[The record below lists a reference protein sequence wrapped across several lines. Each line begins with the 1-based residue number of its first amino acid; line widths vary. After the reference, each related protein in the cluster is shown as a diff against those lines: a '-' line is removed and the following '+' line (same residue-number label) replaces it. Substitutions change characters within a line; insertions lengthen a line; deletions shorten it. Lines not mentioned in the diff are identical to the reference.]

1 MYCLSADGT
10 FFIAVFLS
18 CFGSGSA
25 RNSINFKGFYN
36 CRMDIKPL
44 SDYPRD
50 AVDRLLNV
58 IHLFR
63 DIRATSE
70 WQYDVLL
77 QRSRLVSLQADEQ
90 LLSAGDVDQ
99 WVYFL
104 LRGELHVQM
113 ESDSPA
119 KVQAAD
125 RPLAVIRPGE
135 LFGDLSMLLAE
146 PRSATIVT
154 SPTSR
159 DTQVLGVDCTLFG
172 DLDDFSLMHLPTK
185 LVFYRNMVHSLRW
198 KLEVYRSKYPEHQ
211 LADSHRKLKLYTGP
225 KNCRDELVALA
236 DQARSLARILLSWN
250 AEFGS
255 GELMDDESDMSD
267 FLESMLS

>member
-1 MYCLSADGT
+1 
-10 FFIAVFLS
+10 
-18 CFGSGSA
+18 
-25 RNSINFKGFYN
+25 
-36 CRMDIKPL
+36 MDIKPL

-77 QRSRLVSLQADEQ
+77 KRSRLVGLQSGEQ

-104 LRGELHVQM
+104 LRGELHVHV
-113 ESDSPA
+113 DG
-119 KVQAAD
+119 AAPGGGTGGE

-146 PRSATIVT
+146 PRSATIVAA
-154 SPTSR
+154 PASR
-159 DTQVLGVDCTLFG
+159 DTQVLGVDCTLFS
-172 DLDDFSLMHLPTK
+172 DLDDFSLLHLPTK

-198 KLEVYRSKYPEHQ
+198 KLEVYRSKYPDHQ
-211 LADSHRKLKLYTGP
+211 LANSHRKLKLYTGP
-225 KNCRDELVALA
+225 KDCREELLALA
-236 DQARSLARILLSWN
+236 DQARALARILLDWN

-255 GELMDDESDMSD
+255 GELVDDDSEMSD

>member
-1 MYCLSADGT
+1 ME
-10 FFIAVFLS
+10 
-18 CFGSGSA
+18 
-25 RNSINFKGFYN
+25 
-36 CRMDIKPL
+36 IKPL
-44 SDYPRD
+44 SEYPRD

-63 DIRATSE
+63 DIRASSE

-77 QRSRLVSLQADEQ
+77 KRSRLVSLQSGEQ
-90 LLSAGDVDQ
+90 LLRAGDVDQ

-104 LRGELHVQM
+104 LRGELHVKV
-113 ESDSPA
+113 SSPSA
-119 KVQAAD
+119 EEASGNE

-146 PRSATIVT
+146 PRSADVFAANN
-154 SPTSR
+154 SQ

-172 DLDDFSLMHLPTK
+172 DLEDLSLLQLPAK

-198 KLEVYRSKYPEHQ
+198 KLEVYRSKYPGHQ
-211 LADSHRKLKLYTGP
+211 LANSHRKLKLYTGP
-225 KNCRDELVALA
+225 KNSREELLALA
-236 DQARSLARILLSWN
+236 EQAKALAQILLDWN

-255 GELMDDESDMSD
+255 GELVDDESDMLG

>member
-1 MYCLSADGT
+1 
-10 FFIAVFLS
+10 
-18 CFGSGSA
+18 
-25 RNSINFKGFYN
+25 
-36 CRMDIKPL
+36 MDYKPL
-44 SDYPRD
+44 SEFPRD

-77 QRSRLVSLQADEQ
+77 KRSRLVSLAHAEA
-90 LLSAGDVDQ
+90 LLHAGDVDQ

-104 LRGELHVQM
+104 LRGELQVHV
-113 ESDSPA
+113 DDT
-119 KVQAAD
+119 AAAQGE

-146 PRSATIVT
+146 PRSATIVAA
-154 SPTSR
+154 PVGQEI
-159 DTQVLGVDCTLFG
+159 QVLAVDCTLFG
-172 DLDDFSLMHLPTK
+172 DLEDFSLLHLPSK

-198 KLEVYRSKYPEHQ
+198 KLEVYRSKYPSHE
-211 LADSHRKLKLYTGP
+211 LANSHRRLKLYTGP
-225 KNCRDELVALA
+225 KNCREELHALA
-236 DQARSLARILLSWN
+236 DQARDLARILLDWN

-255 GELMDDESDMSD
+255 GQLAAEESDMSD
-267 FLESMLS
+267 FLESILS

>member
-1 MYCLSADGT
+1 ME
-10 FFIAVFLS
+10 
-18 CFGSGSA
+18 
-25 RNSINFKGFYN
+25 
-36 CRMDIKPL
+36 IKPL
-44 SDYPRD
+44 SEYPRD

-63 DIRATSE
+63 DIRASSE

-77 QRSRLVSLQADEQ
+77 KRSRLVSLQPGEQ
-90 LLSAGDVDQ
+90 LLRAGDVDQ

-104 LRGELHVQM
+104 LRGELHV
-113 ESDSPA
+113 
-119 KVQAAD
+119 KVDNSASEEVPGNE

-146 PRSATIVT
+146 PRSADVFAAHG
-154 SPTSR
+154 SL

-172 DLDDFSLMHLPTK
+172 DLENLSLLQLPAK

-198 KLEVYRSKYPEHQ
+198 KLEVYRSKYPAHQ
-211 LADSHRKLKLYTGP
+211 LANSHRKLKLYTGP
-225 KNCRDELVALA
+225 KNCREELLALA
-236 DQARSLARILLSWN
+236 QQAKALAQILLDWN

-255 GELMDDESDMSD
+255 GELVDDESDMLG

>member
-1 MYCLSADGT
+1 
-10 FFIAVFLS
+10 
-18 CFGSGSA
+18 
-25 RNSINFKGFYN
+25 
-36 CRMDIKPL
+36 MDIKPL
-44 SDYPRD
+44 DDYPRD

-77 QRSRLVSLQADEQ
+77 KRSRLVSLQAGEQ
-90 LLSAGDVDQ
+90 LLSAGDLDQ

-104 LRGELHVQM
+104 LRGELEVHV
-113 ESDSPA
+113 D
-119 KVQAAD
+119 AD
-125 RPLAVIRPGE
+125 TSAGRPLAVIRPGE
-135 LFGDLSMLLAE
+135 VFGDLSMLLAE
-146 PRSATIVT
+146 PRSATIVA

-159 DTQVLGVDCTLFG
+159 DTQVLGLDCTLFG
-172 DLDDFSLMHLPTK
+172 DLDDFSLLHLPTK

-198 KLEVYRSKYPEHQ
+198 KLEVYRSKYPDHQ
-211 LADSHRKLKLYTGP
+211 LADSHRKLKLYTGQ
-225 KNCRDELVALA
+225 KNCREELVSLA
-236 DQARSLARILLSWN
+236 EQARALARILLDWN

-255 GELMDDESDMSD
+255 GALMDGESDMSD

>member
-1 MYCLSADGT
+1 ME
-10 FFIAVFLS
+10 
-18 CFGSGSA
+18 
-25 RNSINFKGFYN
+25 
-36 CRMDIKPL
+36 IKPL
-44 SDYPRD
+44 SQYPRD

-63 DIRATSE
+63 DIRASSE

-77 QRSRLVSLQADEQ
+77 KRSQLVSLQPGEQ
-90 LLSAGDVDQ
+90 LLRAGDVDQ

-104 LRGELHVQM
+104 LRGELHVNVDNSDFEE
-113 ESDSPA
+113 ESISE
-119 KVQAAD
+119 
-125 RPLAVIRPGE
+125 RTLAVIRPGE

-146 PRSATIVT
+146 PRSANIFAA
-154 SPTSR
+154 SNSK

-172 DLDDFSLMHLPTK
+172 DLDDLSLLQLPAK

-198 KLEVYRSKYPEHQ
+198 KLEVYRSKYPGHQ
-211 LADSHRKLKLYTGP
+211 LANSHRRLKLYTGP
-225 KNCRDELVALA
+225 KNCREELTALA
-236 DQARSLARILLSWN
+236 EQAKALARILLDWN

-255 GELMDDESDMSD
+255 GELVDDESDMLG

>member
-1 MYCLSADGT
+1 
-10 FFIAVFLS
+10 
-18 CFGSGSA
+18 
-25 RNSINFKGFYN
+25 
-36 CRMDIKPL
+36 MDIKPL

-77 QRSRLVSLQADEQ
+77 KRSRIVGLQTGEQ
-90 LLSAGDVDQ
+90 LLRAGDVDQ

-104 LRGELHVQM
+104 LRGELHVHV
-113 ESDSPA
+113 ESAAGPDSGE
-119 KVQAAD
+119 

-135 LFGDLSMLLAE
+135 VFGDLSMLLAE
-146 PRSATIVT
+146 PRSATIVAA
-154 SPTSR
+154 PDSR
-159 DTQVLGVDCTLFG
+159 DTQVLGLDCTLFG
-172 DLDDFSLMHLPTK
+172 DLDDFTLLQLPTK

-198 KLEVYRSKYPEHQ
+198 KLEVYRSKYPGHQ

-225 KNCRDELVALA
+225 KNCREELLALA
-236 DQARSLARILLSWN
+236 DQARALARILLDWN

>member
-1 MYCLSADGT
+1 ME
-10 FFIAVFLS
+10 
-18 CFGSGSA
+18 
-25 RNSINFKGFYN
+25 
-36 CRMDIKPL
+36 IKPL
-44 SDYPRD
+44 SEYPRD

-63 DIRATSE
+63 DIRASSE

-77 QRSRLVSLQADEQ
+77 KRSRLVSLQPGEQ
-90 LLSAGDVDQ
+90 LLRAGDVDQ

-104 LRGELHVQM
+104 LRGELHV
-113 ESDSPA
+113 
-119 KVQAAD
+119 KVDGLASEDMLGSA

-146 PRSATIVT
+146 PRSADVFAAY
-154 SPTSR
+154 SSQ

-172 DLDDFSLMHLPTK
+172 DLEDLSLLQLPAK

-198 KLEVYRSKYPEHQ
+198 KLEVYRSKYPGHQ
-211 LADSHRKLKLYTGP
+211 LANSHRKLKLYTGP
-225 KNCRDELVALA
+225 KNCREELLALA
-236 DQARSLARILLSWN
+236 EQAKALAQILLDWN

-255 GELMDDESDMSD
+255 GELVDDESDMLG

>member
-1 MYCLSADGT
+1 
-10 FFIAVFLS
+10 
-18 CFGSGSA
+18 
-25 RNSINFKGFYN
+25 
-36 CRMDIKPL
+36 MDIKPL

-77 QRSRLVSLQADEQ
+77 KRSRLVGLQAGEQ
-90 LLSAGDVDQ
+90 LLRAGDVDQ

-104 LRGELHVQM
+104 LRGELHVHVGGV
-113 ESDSPA
+113 A
-119 KVQAAD
+119 GGGLAAD
-125 RPLAVIRPGE
+125 ERPLAVIRPGE
-135 LFGDLSMLLAE
+135 VFGDLSMLLAE
-146 PRSATIVT
+146 PRSATIVAA
-154 SPTSR
+154 PTSR
-159 DTQVLGVDCTLFG
+159 DTQVLGLDCTLFG
-172 DLDDFSLMHLPTK
+172 DLDDCSLLHLPTK

-225 KNCRDELVALA
+225 KNCREELLALA
-236 DQARSLARILLSWN
+236 DQARALARILLDWN

-255 GELMDDESDMSD
+255 GELMDDESDMSS

>member
-1 MYCLSADGT
+1 
-10 FFIAVFLS
+10 
-18 CFGSGSA
+18 
-25 RNSINFKGFYN
+25 
-36 CRMDIKPL
+36 MDTKPL

-77 QRSRLVSLQADEQ
+77 KRSRLVSLEQGEQ

-99 WVYFL
+99 WLYFL
-104 LRGELHVQM
+104 LRGELYVQM
-113 ESDSPA
+113 EAESPA
-119 KVQAAD
+119 PAAD

-146 PRSATIVT
+146 PRSATVVA
-154 SPTSR
+154 SPASR
-159 DTQVLGVDCTLFG
+159 DTQVLGVDCTLFS
-172 DLDDFSLMHLPTK
+172 DLDDFSLLHLPTK

-225 KNCRDELVALA
+225 KNCREELVAQA
-236 DQARSLARILLSWN
+236 DQARALARILLSWN

>member
-1 MYCLSADGT
+1 
-10 FFIAVFLS
+10 
-18 CFGSGSA
+18 
-25 RNSINFKGFYN
+25 
-36 CRMDIKPL
+36 MDIKPL
-44 SDYPRD
+44 SGYPRD

-63 DIRATSE
+63 DIRTTSE

-77 QRSRLVSLQADEQ
+77 KRSRLVGLQPGEQ
-90 LLSAGDVDQ
+90 LLNAGDVDQ

-104 LRGELHVQM
+104 LRGELLVHVDGSAGA
-113 ESDSPA
+113 EGVASE
-119 KVQAAD
+119 

-146 PRSATIVT
+146 PRSATIVAA
-154 SPTSR
+154 PASR
-159 DTQVLGVDCTLFG
+159 DTQVLGVDCTLFS
-172 DLDDFSLMHLPTK
+172 DLDDFSLLQLPTK

-198 KLEVYRSKYPEHQ
+198 KLEVYRSKYPDHE

-225 KNCRDELVALA
+225 KDCREELLALA
-236 DQARSLARILLSWN
+236 DQASALARILLDWN

-255 GELMDDESDMSD
+255 GELVDDESDMSD

>member
-1 MYCLSADGT
+1 MEYKL
-10 FFIAVFLS
+10 
-18 CFGSGSA
+18 
-25 RNSINFKGFYN
+25 
-36 CRMDIKPL
+36 L

-77 QRSRLVSLQADEQ
+77 KRSRLVTLSAGEP
-90 LLSAGDVDQ
+90 LLHAGDVDQ

-104 LRGELHVQM
+104 LRGELQVHV
-113 ESDSPA
+113 SDEVAA
-119 KVQAAD
+119 KGE

-135 LFGDLSMLLAE
+135 VFGDLSMLLAE
-146 PRSATIVT
+146 PRSATIVAA
-154 SPTSR
+154 PVGQ
-159 DTQVLGVDCTLFG
+159 DIQVLAVDCTLFG
-172 DLDDFSLMHLPTK
+172 DLEDFSLLHLPTK

-198 KLEVYRSKYPEHQ
+198 KLEVYRSKYPTHE
-211 LADSHRKLKLYTGP
+211 LANSHRRLKLYTGP
-225 KNCRDELVALA
+225 KNSKEELVALA
-236 DQARSLARILLSWN
+236 DQAKSLARILLDWN

-255 GELMDDESDMSD
+255 GHLAAEESDMSN
-267 FLESMLS
+267 FLESILS

>member
-1 MYCLSADGT
+1 ME
-10 FFIAVFLS
+10 
-18 CFGSGSA
+18 
-25 RNSINFKGFYN
+25 
-36 CRMDIKPL
+36 IKPL
-44 SDYPRD
+44 SEYPRD

-63 DIRATSE
+63 DIRASSE

-77 QRSRLVSLQADEQ
+77 KRSRLVSLQSGEQ
-90 LLSAGDVDQ
+90 LLRAGDVDQ

-104 LRGELHVQM
+104 LRGELHVKVN
-113 ESDSPA
+113 SPSA
-119 KVQAAD
+119 EEASGNE

-146 PRSATIVT
+146 PRSADVFAANN
-154 SPTSR
+154 SQ

-172 DLDDFSLMHLPTK
+172 DLEDLSLLQLPAK

-198 KLEVYRSKYPEHQ
+198 KLEVYRSKYPGHQ
-211 LADSHRKLKLYTGP
+211 LANSHRKLKLYTGP
-225 KNCRDELVALA
+225 KNSREELIALA
-236 DQARSLARILLSWN
+236 EQAKALAQILLDWN

-255 GELMDDESDMSD
+255 GELVDDESDMLG

>member
-1 MYCLSADGT
+1 ME
-10 FFIAVFLS
+10 
-18 CFGSGSA
+18 
-25 RNSINFKGFYN
+25 
-36 CRMDIKPL
+36 IKPL

-63 DIRATSE
+63 DIRASSE

-77 QRSRLVSLQADEQ
+77 KRSRLVSLQPGEQ
-90 LLSAGDVDQ
+90 LLNAGDVDQ

-104 LRGELHVQM
+104 LRGELHVLM
-113 ESDSPA
+113 DAEGPDPETSE
-119 KVQAAD
+119 

-135 LFGDLSMLLAE
+135 VFGDLSMLLAE
-146 PRSATIVT
+146 PRSATIVAAA
-154 SPTSR
+154 TSR

-172 DLDDFSLMHLPTK
+172 DLEDFSLLQLPTK

-198 KLEVYRSKYPEHQ
+198 KLEVYRSRYPEHQ
-211 LADSHRKLKLYTGP
+211 LADSHRRLKLYTGP
-225 KNCRDELVALA
+225 KNSREELLALA
-236 DQARSLARILLSWN
+236 DQARALARILLDWN

-255 GELMDDESDMSD
+255 GELIDDDSDMSD

>member
-1 MYCLSADGT
+1 MKS
-10 FFIAVFLS
+10 
-18 CFGSGSA
+18 
-25 RNSINFKGFYN
+25 
-36 CRMDIKPL
+36 KPL
-44 SDYPRD
+44 GDYPRD

-77 QRSRLVSLQADEQ
+77 KRSQLVSLQAGEQ
-90 LLSAGDVDQ
+90 LLGAGDVDQ
-99 WVYFL
+99 WMYFL
-104 LRGELHVQM
+104 LRGELQVHVDGA
-113 ESDSPA
+113 EG
-119 KVQAAD
+119 KIAAAE

-135 LFGDLSMLLAE
+135 VFGDLSMLLAE
-146 PRSATIVT
+146 PRSATILAA
-154 SPTSR
+154 PASR
-159 DTQVLGVDCTLFG
+159 ETQVLAVDCTLFA
-172 DLDDFSLMHLPTK
+172 DLEDFSLLQLRTK

-198 KLEVYRSKYPEHQ
+198 KLEVYRSKYPTHQ

-225 KNCRDELVALA
+225 KNCREELLALA
-236 DQARSLARILLSWN
+236 EQARALARILLDWN

-255 GELMDDESDMSD
+255 GELVDESSDMSD

>member
-1 MYCLSADGT
+1 ME
-10 FFIAVFLS
+10 
-18 CFGSGSA
+18 
-25 RNSINFKGFYN
+25 
-36 CRMDIKPL
+36 IKPL
-44 SDYPRD
+44 SEYPRD

-63 DIRATSE
+63 DIRASSE

-77 QRSRLVSLQADEQ
+77 KRSRLVSLQSGEQ
-90 LLSAGDVDQ
+90 LLRAGDVDQ

-104 LRGELHVQM
+104 LRGELHVKVN
-113 ESDSPA
+113 SPTA
-119 KVQAAD
+119 EEAPGNE

-146 PRSATIVT
+146 PRSADVFAANN
-154 SPTSR
+154 SQ

-172 DLDDFSLMHLPTK
+172 DLEDLSLLQLPAK

-198 KLEVYRSKYPEHQ
+198 KLEVYRSKYPGHQ
-211 LADSHRKLKLYTGP
+211 LANSHRKLKLYTGP
-225 KNCRDELVALA
+225 KNSREELIALA
-236 DQARSLARILLSWN
+236 EQAKALAQILLDWN

-255 GELMDDESDMSD
+255 GELVDDESDMLG

>member
-1 MYCLSADGT
+1 
-10 FFIAVFLS
+10 
-18 CFGSGSA
+18 
-25 RNSINFKGFYN
+25 
-36 CRMDIKPL
+36 MDIKPL

-63 DIRATSE
+63 DIRASSE

-77 QRSRLVSLQADEQ
+77 KRSRLVSLQAGER
-90 LLSAGDVDQ
+90 LLNAGDVDQ

-104 LRGELHVQM
+104 LRGELHVLM
-113 ESDSPA
+113 DPSAADDA
-119 KVQAAD
+119 AVAD

-135 LFGDLSMLLAE
+135 VFGDLSMLLAE
-146 PRSATIVT
+146 PRSATIAAASG
-154 SPTSR
+154 SP
-159 DTQVLGVDCTLFG
+159 DIQVLGVDCTLFG
-172 DLDDFSLMHLPTK
+172 DLDDFSLLHLPTK

-198 KLEVYRSKYPEHQ
+198 KLEVYRSKYPGHQ

-225 KNCRDELVALA
+225 KNCREELVALA
-236 DQARSLARILLSWN
+236 DQARALARILLDWN

-255 GELMDDESDMSD
+255 GQLMDEESDMSD

>member
-1 MYCLSADGT
+1 
-10 FFIAVFLS
+10 
-18 CFGSGSA
+18 
-25 RNSINFKGFYN
+25 
-36 CRMDIKPL
+36 MDIKL
-44 SDYPRD
+44 LTDCPRD

-63 DIRATSE
+63 DIRASSE

-77 QRSRLVSLQADEQ
+77 KRSRLVGLQPGEP
-90 LLSAGDVDQ
+90 LLNAGDVDQ

-104 LRGELHVQM
+104 LRGELQVHV
-113 ESDSPA
+113 EGERELLVSE
-119 KVQAAD
+119 
-125 RPLAVIRPGE
+125 RPLAIIRPGE

-146 PRSATIVT
+146 PRSATIVAA
-154 SPTSR
+154 PTSR
-159 DTQVLGVDCTLFG
+159 DTQVLGVDCTLFA
-172 DLDDFSLMHLPTK
+172 DLDDFSLLHLPTK

-198 KLEVYRSKYPEHQ
+198 KLEVYRSKYPGHQ

-225 KNCRDELVALA
+225 KNSREELSALA
-236 DQARSLARILLSWN
+236 DQARALARILLDWN

-255 GELMDDESDMSD
+255 GQLVDDDPEVND

>member
-1 MYCLSADGT
+1 MES
-10 FFIAVFLS
+10 
-18 CFGSGSA
+18 
-25 RNSINFKGFYN
+25 
-36 CRMDIKPL
+36 KPL
-44 SDYPRD
+44 GDYPRD

-77 QRSRLVSLQADEQ
+77 KRSQLVSLQAGEQ
-90 LLSAGDVDQ
+90 LLNAGDVDQ

-104 LRGELHVQM
+104 LRGELQVHV
-113 ESDSPA
+113 ES
-119 KVQAAD
+119 AATGKID
-125 RPLAVIRPGE
+125 AVERPLAVIRPGE
-135 LFGDLSMLLAE
+135 VFGDLSMLLAE
-146 PRSATIVT
+146 PRSATVVAA
-154 SPTSR
+154 PASR
-159 DTQVLGVDCTLFG
+159 DTQVLAVDCTLFG
-172 DLDDFSLMHLPTK
+172 DLEDFSLLQLPTK

-198 KLEVYRSKYPEHQ
+198 KLEVYRSKYPAHQ

-225 KNCRDELVALA
+225 KNCREELLALA
-236 DQARSLARILLSWN
+236 DQARALARILLDWN

-255 GELMDDESDMSD
+255 GELVDESSDMSD

>member
-1 MYCLSADGT
+1 ME
-10 FFIAVFLS
+10 F
-18 CFGSGSA
+18 
-25 RNSINFKGFYN
+25 
-36 CRMDIKPL
+36 KPL

-50 AVDRLLNV
+50 AVDRLLSV

-63 DIRATSE
+63 DIRASSE

-77 QRSRLVSLQADEQ
+77 KRARLVKLRPGEQ

-104 LRGELHVQM
+104 LRGELQVHV
-113 ESDSPA
+113 DG
-119 KVQAAD
+119 AAETGIKAGAVKTGSE

-146 PRSATIVT
+146 PRSATIVGA
-154 SPTSR
+154 PTSG
-159 DTQVLGVDCTLFG
+159 DIQVLGVDCTLFG
-172 DLDDFSLMHLPTK
+172 DLENFSLLHLPTK

-198 KLEVYRSKYPEHQ
+198 KLEVYRSIYPGHQ
-211 LADSHRKLKLYTGP
+211 LAESHRKLKLYTGP
-225 KNCRDELVALA
+225 KNCREELLALVE
-236 DQARSLARILLSWN
+236 QARALARILLDWN

-255 GELMDDESDMSD
+255 GHLAAEEPDMSD

>member
-1 MYCLSADGT
+1 
-10 FFIAVFLS
+10 
-18 CFGSGSA
+18 
-25 RNSINFKGFYN
+25 
-36 CRMDIKPL
+36 MDIKPL
-44 SDYPRD
+44 SDYPRE

-63 DIRATSE
+63 DIRASSE

-77 QRSRLVSLQADEQ
+77 KRSRLVSLQAGER
-90 LLSAGDVDQ
+90 LLNAGDVDQ

-104 LRGELHVQM
+104 LRGELHVLM
-113 ESDSPA
+113 DPSAADDA
-119 KVQAAD
+119 AVAD

-135 LFGDLSMLLAE
+135 VFGDLSMLLAE
-146 PRSATIVT
+146 PRSATIAAA
-154 SPTSR
+154 PGSR

-172 DLDDFSLMHLPTK
+172 DLDDFSLLHLPTK

-198 KLEVYRSKYPEHQ
+198 KLEVYRSKYPGHQ

-236 DQARSLARILLSWN
+236 DQARALARILLDWN

-255 GELMDDESDMSD
+255 GQLIDEESDMSD

>member
-1 MYCLSADGT
+1 
-10 FFIAVFLS
+10 
-18 CFGSGSA
+18 
-25 RNSINFKGFYN
+25 
-36 CRMDIKPL
+36 MDTKPL

-77 QRSRLVSLQADEQ
+77 KRSRLVSLQQGEQ

-99 WVYFL
+99 WLYFL
-104 LRGELHVQM
+104 LRGELYVQM
-113 ESDSPA
+113 EAESPA
-119 KVQAAD
+119 QVPVAD

-146 PRSATIVT
+146 PRSATVVA
-154 SPTSR
+154 SPASH
-159 DTQVLGVDCTLFG
+159 DTQVLGVDCTLFS
-172 DLDDFSLMHLPTK
+172 DLDDFSLLHLPTK

-225 KNCRDELVALA
+225 KNCREELVAQA
-236 DQARSLARILLSWN
+236 DQARALARILLSWN